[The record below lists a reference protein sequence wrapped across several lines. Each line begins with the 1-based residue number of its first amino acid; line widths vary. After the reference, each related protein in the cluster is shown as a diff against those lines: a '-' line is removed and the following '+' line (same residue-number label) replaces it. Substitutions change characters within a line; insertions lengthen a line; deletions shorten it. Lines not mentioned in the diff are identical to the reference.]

1 MRPEARIAKL
11 ITYVSKLNDIKL
23 LKHIKTMTSC
33 PETNLALVCNTS
45 LFHKMVQR
53 VNEPLEENFKKKLV
67 EVKLSI
73 VAPSDAQL
81 ISESFH
87 VLQPERAHS
96 EASAECFCPVSP
108 VMA

>member
-11 ITYVSKLNDIKL
+11 ITYVSKPNDIKL

-53 VNEPLEENFKKKLV
+53 VNEPLILTV
-67 EVKLSI
+67 
-73 VAPSDAQL
+73 SDT
-81 ISESFH
+81 SGGEF
-87 VLQPERAHS
+87 EK
-96 EASAECFCPVSP
+96 EAGGS
-108 VMA
+108 